1 MRARCACFVVGLAMF
16 ETPTPPSEKGPSQ
29 EWAVTYVKS
38 ICGILKI
45 VEVVLKP
52 IQSKFG

>member
-1 MRARCACFVVGLAMF
+1 MRARCECFVVGLAMF

-45 VEVVLKP
+45 VEVVS